1 MIKINNNQILSDE
14 LQDQLKG
21 RNKEI
26 KYAVESLNIL
36 KRCEQLIPHQTNYL
50 TDRKIST
57 IKGPF
62 VIFLNNFFLQSIETN
77 PLKDFYYSVVE
88 MQNDVNGYLEAYS
101 TLQEY
106 KLEEHRDKE
115 RLKAIQANGQ
125 STEINRIN
133 ALKIDIPNIQAII

>member
-1 MIKINNNQILSDE
+1 
-14 LQDQLKG
+14 
-21 RNKEI
+21 
-26 KYAVESLNIL
+26 
-36 KRCEQLIPHQTNYL
+36 
-50 TDRKIST
+50 
-57 IKGPF
+57 
-62 VIFLNNFFLQSIETN
+62 
-77 PLKDFYYSVVE
+77 

>member
-1 MIKINNNQILSDE
+1 
-14 LQDQLKG
+14 
-21 RNKEI
+21 
-26 KYAVESLNIL
+26 
-36 KRCEQLIPHQTNYL
+36 
-50 TDRKIST
+50 
-57 IKGPF
+57 
-62 VIFLNNFFLQSIETN
+62 
-77 PLKDFYYSVVE
+77 

-133 ALKIDIPNIQAII
+133 ALKIDIPNIQAIIKIATYYLEKSIKKFKNEQIKLYNKEALMLKGKVIDKEKYDLNLWSGLATCGSSNE